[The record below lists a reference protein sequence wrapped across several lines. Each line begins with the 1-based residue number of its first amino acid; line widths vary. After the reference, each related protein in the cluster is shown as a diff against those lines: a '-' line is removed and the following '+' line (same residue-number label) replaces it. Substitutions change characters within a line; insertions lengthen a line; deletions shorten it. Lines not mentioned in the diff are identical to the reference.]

1 MTDCIFCQII
11 AKTAP
16 ADIIYE
22 DDLCMVIRNIN
33 PLAPTHLLVLPKRH
47 FDSLNELTA
56 ADETLAG
63 HLLLTA
69 RLTAERLGLVESGY
83 RLAINSGRGAGQTVF
98 HLHVHLLSGCKMDE
112 SLLSGGLA

>member
-16 ADIIYE
+16 SDIFYE
-22 DDLCMVIRNIN
+22 DDQCLVIRNIN
-33 PLAPTHLLVLPKRH
+33 PLAPTHLLVLPKKH
-47 FDSLNELTA
+47 FDSLNDMTA

-69 RLTAERLGLVESGY
+69 RLIAERLNLTDAGY
-83 RLAINSGRGAGQTVF
+83 RLAINSGRGVGQTVF
-98 HLHVHLLSGCKMDE
+98 HLHVHLLSGCEMDD
-112 SLLSGGLA
+112 SLLSRGLK